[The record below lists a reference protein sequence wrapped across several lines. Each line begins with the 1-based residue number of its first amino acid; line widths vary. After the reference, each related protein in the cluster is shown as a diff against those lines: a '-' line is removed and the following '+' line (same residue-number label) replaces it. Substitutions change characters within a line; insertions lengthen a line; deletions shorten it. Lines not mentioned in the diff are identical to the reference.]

1 MVYAEF
7 VLIGNFDDA
16 TLVTG
21 RQNRSI
27 LRPAI
32 LIVERVWFQEF
43 SWSGDLKSRCNYL
56 VVGPPSMCVMG
67 YLFVFHY
74 DLLWLLAACCDRAH
88 QT

>member
-1 MVYAEF
+1 MVYAEL
-7 VLIGNFDDA
+7 VLIGNFDDT

-21 RQNRSI
+21 RQNRSV

-32 LIVERVWFQEF
+32 FIVEQVWFQEF

-56 VVGPPSMCVMG
+56 VIGPTSMCLMG
-67 YLFVFHY
+67 YLFVLHR
-74 DLLWLLAACCDRAH
+74 DLLWFLGACCDRAH